1 MINKRAVLLIATLIS
16 FLIFTA
22 CGANKEE
29 IQSEFS
35 TMLSQERITSEHIRK
50 TAEFLDE
57 NIGKLNEEEATVMV
71 VAYEEY
77 INRFINEYDDEVTL
91 QSLGVYFDYDKG
103 YIDTEKIEVSELKTY
118 YEDIKYG
125 CLMVKY
131 YEEALELRVDY
142 TKLLKKYGEHISDSI
157 YRLYELNADITE
169 RPMTE
174 NASLLI
180 SWEEL
185 LDRAFRA
192 ESLINDYPEDE
203 IIRENVMWLYKSYL
217 NSLLMGA
224 TNTPIFNYS
233 TQEFS
238 EEAKQAYISFITSH
252 PDSTIT
258 WMLKEY
264 FTYLNSIDYK
274 LNFND
279 STMSKVFFDTCDW
292 LVSEAEKRV
301 LE

>member
-1 MINKRAVLLIATLIS
+1 M
-16 FLIFTA
+16 
-22 CGANKEE
+22 
-29 IQSEFS
+29 
-35 TMLSQERITSEHIRK
+35 
-50 TAEFLDE
+50 
-57 NIGKLNEEEATVMV
+57 
-71 VAYEEY
+71 
-77 INRFINEYDDEVTL
+77 
-91 QSLGVYFDYDKG
+91 
-103 YIDTEKIEVSELKTY
+103 
-118 YEDIKYG
+118 
-125 CLMVKY
+125 
-131 YEEALELRVDY
+131 
-142 TKLLKKYGEHISDSI
+142 KKYGEHISDSI

-258 WMLKEY
+258 WMLK
-264 FTYLNSIDYK
+264 SI
-274 LNFND
+274 L
-279 STMSKVFFDTCDW
+279 
-292 LVSEAEKRV
+292 LI
-301 LE
+301 

>member
-1 MINKRAVLLIATLIS
+1 
-16 FLIFTA
+16 
-22 CGANKEE
+22 
-29 IQSEFS
+29 
-35 TMLSQERITSEHIRK
+35 
-50 TAEFLDE
+50 
-57 NIGKLNEEEATVMV
+57 
-71 VAYEEY
+71 
-77 INRFINEYDDEVTL
+77 
-91 QSLGVYFDYDKG
+91 
-103 YIDTEKIEVSELKTY
+103 
-118 YEDIKYG
+118 
-125 CLMVKY
+125 
-131 YEEALELRVDY
+131 
-142 TKLLKKYGEHISDSI
+142 
-157 YRLYELNADITE
+157 
-169 RPMTE
+169 
-174 NASLLI
+174 
-180 SWEEL
+180 
-185 LDRAFRA
+185 
-192 ESLINDYPEDE
+192 
-203 IIRENVMWLYKSYL
+203 MWLYKSYL